1 MDPDPLIFDLIWEAA
16 MPQPEDFRADAFIG
30 ELMGLLKQSDVELSV
45 LVCDDARMTDLNRTY
60 RGKDATTDVLSFPSQ
75 GPGIPGEPKHLGDI
89 VISCEQAARQAEELG
104 QALVVELRFLMLHGV
119 LHLLGYDH
127 ETDQGEM
134 LALQSA
140 LKDQLP
146 AYFQADPRRNST
158 VGT

>member
-16 MPQPEDFRADAFIG
+16 SPLPEGLDADAF
-30 ELMGLLKQSDVELSV
+30 MGDLLAQLGMRDIELSV
-45 LVCDDARMTDLNRTY
+45 LVCDDARMLDLNRTY

-89 VISCEQAARQAEELG
+89 VISCEQASRQAEEIG
-104 QALVVELRFLMLHGV
+104 QTLNVELRFLMLHGV

-134 LALQSA
+134 LALQA
-140 LKDQLP
+140 RLKDQLSH
-146 AYFQADPRRNST
+146 YFDSDLRRHST